1 MSRNLF
7 RSRRRTFARLSIPFL
22 LACMM
27 LIATVSA
34 ASAKTNDAV
43 DGQPMDWHPASQ
55 VSQSLIQNSEPAP
68 STTSGT
74 QPAATAK
81 AATTSS
87 GKHQIATIPFW
98 TSSFSYQGQDYPYSM
113 VGKDPTKGSSLSVVP
128 TILIPMKLTLSDGTV
143 YDGSTKADA
152 VIKSP
157 IFQFAKYESG
167 YTQYGDAI
175 QRAEFW
181 NSVSTKSPL
190 YHVWL
195 APPVRYPTLSLN
207 VPADQGKELTTRTGK
222 VVAGVDINYIDVQL
236 VAYMQ
241 KYHISTRVLPIF
253 LSYNT
258 MGTDQG
264 GCCIGGYHNAIP
276 NADNTA
282 IQTYAYAEYGDTG
295 LLRSTNP
302 NLFANTDALSHEIS
316 EWYNDPFTNNIVPNW
331 SVPSEPQYGCSNI
344 LEVGDPLVGVGF
356 DVNGYHLQ
364 DEVFFSFFARQ
375 QPSIGIDGKYTYL
388 GTFTTPA
395 GDC

>member
-7 RSRRRTFARLSIPFL
+7 PSRTRTLPRLALPFL

-27 LIATVSA
+27 LVASVSV
-34 ASAKTNDAV
+34 ASAKTNDTI
-43 DGQPMDWHPASQ
+43 DGQPQNWHPVSQ
-55 VSQSLIQNSEPAP
+55 VSQSLIQNSQPAP
-68 STTSGT
+68 DTTS
-74 QPAATAK
+74 ATPAK
-81 AATTSS
+81 AATTNAAKASA
-87 GKHQIATIPFW
+87 KNQIKTIPYW
-98 TSSFSYQGQDYPYSM
+98 TSSFNYQGQNYPYSM
-113 VGKDPTKGSSLSVVP
+113 VGKDPSKGSSLTIVP
-128 TILIPMKLTLSDGTV
+128 TILIPIKITLSDGVV

-152 VIKSP
+152 VAKSP
-157 IFQFAKYESG
+157 LFQFAQYESG

-181 NSVSTKSPL
+181 TSVSKSL
-190 YHVWL
+190 FYHVWL
-195 APPVRYPTLSLN
+195 TPPVRYPTLSLN
-207 VPADQGKELTTRTGK
+207 VPADQGQELHLRTGK
-222 VVAGVDINYIDVQL
+222 VAAGVDINYLDAQL

-241 KYHISTRVLPIF
+241 NYHISTRVLPIF
-253 LSYNT
+253 ISYNT
-258 MGTDQG
+258 LGTDQG

-295 LLRSTNP
+295 LLRTTNP
-302 NLFANTDALSHEIS
+302 NLFANTDALSHEIA
-316 EWYNDPFTNNIVPNW
+316 EWYNDPFTNNIVPDW

-375 QPSIGIDGKYTYL
+375 QPSIAIDGKYTYL
-388 GTFTTPA
+388 GTFTTYA
-395 GDC
+395 GPC